1 LHFKCV
7 AKNIATK
14 NIAIIKMNNPFKF
27 GSVVDDPFFTNRT
40 EELAKIEA
48 ILNSNNHLIMISPR
62 RFGKTSLIKKAVKT
76 GSREIL
82 FLDLQL
88 INSIEDFAAQYLRRI
103 YRIFPSERIKQFIR
117 NFRIIP
123 TLSVNP
129 VSSEMEISFQNTGA
143 DLPLLEDVLNLLD
156 HLSDPVNRTIVVFD
170 EFQDIMRLGIGIDRK
185 LRAIMQLHQN
195 INYIILGSQES
206 MMREIFEKKKSPFYH
221 FGQLFPLPKIEKE
234 HFKSFINAGLNN
246 VCSNPDQIAD
256 DILNFTD
263 GHPYYTQQLAYTIW
277 NILNQKQVVLK
288 PVEQA
293 ISETIQIHDFDYE
306 RLWATIKNTD
316 KKILVNLA
324 QRNNHHMIS
333 PLARAANIGPVSTV
347 FSSLKRLMQNGNVI
361 KSEQGYE
368 IDDPFFKLWIIER
381 RNL

>member
-1 LHFKCV
+1 MR

-40 EELAKIEA
+40 EELAKIQA

-129 VSSEMEISFQNTGA
+129 VRSEMEISFQNTCKYC
-143 DLPLLEDVLNLLD
+143 
-156 HLSDPVNRTIVVFD
+156 
-170 EFQDIMRLGIGIDRK
+170 FQ
-185 LRAIMQLHQN
+185 
-195 INYIILGSQES
+195 
-206 MMREIFEKKKSPFYH
+206 
-221 FGQLFPLPKIEKE
+221 
-234 HFKSFINAGLNN
+234 
-246 VCSNPDQIAD
+246 
-256 DILNFTD
+256 
-263 GHPYYTQQLAYTIW
+263 
-277 NILNQKQVVLK
+277 
-288 PVEQA
+288 
-293 ISETIQIHDFDYE
+293 
-306 RLWATIKNTD
+306 
-316 KKILVNLA
+316 
-324 QRNNHHMIS
+324 
-333 PLARAANIGPVSTV
+333 
-347 FSSLKRLMQNGNVI
+347 
-361 KSEQGYE
+361 
-368 IDDPFFKLWIIER
+368 
-381 RNL
+381 

>member
-1 LHFKCV
+1 MKTYL

-27 GSVVDDPFFTNRT
+27 GSVVDDPFFTNRL
-40 EELAKIEA
+40 EELAKIQA
-48 ILNSNNHLIMISPR
+48 ILNSSNHLIMISPR
-62 RFGKTSLIKKAVKT
+62 RFGKTSLVNKAVKT
-76 GSREIL
+76 NNRKML

-123 TLSVNP
+123 TLSINA
-129 VSSEMEISFQNTGA
+129 VSGEMEISFQNTGA
-143 DLPLLEDVLNLLD
+143 GLPLLEDALNLLD
-156 HLSDPVNRTIVVFD
+156 QLSDPDNRTIVVFD

-185 LRAIMQLHQN
+185 LRSIMQLHQN

-221 FGQLFPLPKIEKE
+221 FGQLFPLPKIGKE
-234 HFKSFINAGLNN
+234 NFKSFINAGLNN
-246 VCSNPDQIAD
+246 ISNNPDQIAD
-256 DILNFTD
+256 EILNFTD

-277 NILNQKQVVLK
+277 NILNQGQMVHK
-288 PVEQA
+288 PVELA
-293 ISETIQIHDFDYE
+293 ISETVQIHDFDFE

-316 KKILVNLA
+316 KKTLITLA
-324 QRNNHHMIS
+324 QRNINQTIT

-347 FSSLKRLMQNGNVI
+347 FSSLKRLMQTGNVI
-361 KSEQGYE
+361 KSEHGYE
-368 IDDPFFKLWIIER
+368 IDDPFFKRWIIDR